1 MTDTVLTTIP
11 EPSSRFHRVR
21 NRYGWVGA
29 VALLLVLMFCWQ
41 AFQLPR
47 YGGFQIR
54 TITAGSLSLALLAMS
69 QAVVVISGGINI
81 AVGSLMVFV
90 NCLSA
95 RLMEGQSTFMCVLI
109 ALFAVLVSML
119 ISTLMGWIIT
129 VSGVPDIVITL
140 ALSFTLGGAALL
152 ILRGPGGGTD
162 PTFASAIVG
171 GFANPLPSILWL
183 VGAFVL
189 IWIPFSRSRWGLA
202 VYAIG
207 GNRPA
212 SFLAGVNV
220 ARTRMIAYALSGV
233 FAGLAGVVTTAFT
246 ASGEPRASIGLAA
259 LLNSVAAVVLGG
271 VALAGGRGGLLGPV
285 LAAFVLTLIPPI
297 MLGLGFDPNYAEVAR
312 GAIIIAVV
320 MAGGLIQ
327 LRRGQT

>member
-1 MTDTVLTTIP
+1 MTDTVHTTLP
-11 EPSSRFHRVR
+11 DPSRRLHRVR
-21 NRYGWVGA
+21 NRHGWIAA
-29 VALLLVLMFCWQ
+29 VALLLIVMLCWQ

-54 TITAGSLSLALLAMS
+54 TITAGSLSLALLAMA
-69 QAVVVISGGINI
+69 QAVVVLSGGINM
-81 AVGSLMVFV
+81 AVGALMVFV

-95 RLMEGQSTFMCVLI
+95 RLMQDQSTLMCVVI
-109 ALFAVLVSML
+109 AVFAIVVSML
-119 ISTLMGWIIT
+119 VSTLMGWIIT

-162 PTFASAIVG
+162 PTFATAIVG
-171 GFANPLPSILWL
+171 GFSNPIPSILWL
-183 VGAFVL
+183 LGAFLL
-189 IWIPFSRSRWGLA
+189 IWVPFSRSRWGLA
-202 VYAIG
+202 VYSIG
-207 GNRPA
+207 GNRQA

-233 FAGLAGVVTTAFT
+233 FAGMAGIVTTAFT

-271 VALAGGRGGLLGPV
+271 VALAGGRGGLLGPI

-297 MLGLGFDPNYAEVAR
+297 MLGLGFDPNFAEVAR

-320 MAGGLIQ
+320 LAGGLIQ